1 LEIDRKEDA
10 VKSYAQIISELLVA
24 SGVDYGDVRVVETRT
39 QGIVVENGKVSS
51 IISNYNMGFGVRVLK
66 GGFWGFSSSNQLTA
80 LEAEKVIKEAIAI
93 AGSSRAIPGKGV
105 VLSDED
111 IYVDDYRSH
120 YEIDPFSVDL
130 GEKIDLLLEVDGI
143 LRKASE
149 IKVTR
154 LFLDFQRVRKV
165 FASTEGALIEQEI
178 VESGGGYSV
187 YAIGEGEFQ
196 VRSYPCSGGNYAA
209 AGYEFVKEMKLAEEA
224 ERIREEARAL
234 LSARDVPEG
243 EYDIILGSHQMAL
256 QVHESIGHAVELDRV
271 LGYEAS
277 YAGTSF
283 VTTDKLDKFRYGSEL
298 MNVYA
303 DATTP
308 GGLGTFGYDDEGVKA
323 QRVPIVKNGIFVGYL
338 SSRETAPFIGRRSS
352 GAMRA
357 ESWSRIPIIRMTNI
371 NLEPGTWDLE
381 DLIADTKEGLF
392 LDFNRSWSID
402 QERLNFQF
410 GTEIAWLIKGGKR
423 VEILKNPVYT
433 GITPEF
439 WASMD
444 AVGNAGTWKLWGIP
458 NCGKGEPGQ
467 IAHVG
472 HGVPVARFRKVKV
485 RPGK

>member
-1 LEIDRKEDA
+1 

-24 SGVDYGDVRVVETRT
+24 SGVDYADVRIVETRA
-39 QGIVVENGKVSS
+39 QGILVENGKVSS
-51 IISNYNMGFGVRVLK
+51 ITSHYDMGFGVRVLRS
-66 GGFWGFSSSNQLTA
+66 GFWGFSSSNQLTA

-93 AGSSRAIPGKGV
+93 AESSRAIPGRGV

-111 IYVDDYRSH
+111 IYVDDYRSY

-130 GEKIDLLLEVDGI
+130 GEKIDLLLEADGI

-154 LFLDFQRVRKV
+154 LFLDFQRVRKI
-165 FASTEGALIEQEI
+165 FASTEGALIQI
-178 VESGGGYSV
+178 
-187 YAIGEGEFQ
+187 
-196 VRSYPCSGGNYAA
+196 RSYPCSGGNYAA
-209 AGYEFVKEMKLAEEA
+209 AGYEFVREMRLVEEA

-234 LSARDVPEG
+234 LKARDVPEG

-271 LGYEAS
+271 LGHEAS

-323 QRVPIVKNGIFVGYL
+323 QKVPIVKDGIFVGYL
-338 SSRETAPFIGRRSS
+338 SSRETAPLIGRRSS

-371 NLEPGTWDLE
+371 NLEPGTWELE
-381 DLIADTKEGLF
+381 GLIADTEKGLV

-410 GTEIAWLIKGGKR
+410 GTEIAWLIKGGKKT
-423 VEILKNPVYT
+423 EILKNPVYT

-444 AVGNAGTWKLWGIP
+444 AVGDAGTWRLWGIP